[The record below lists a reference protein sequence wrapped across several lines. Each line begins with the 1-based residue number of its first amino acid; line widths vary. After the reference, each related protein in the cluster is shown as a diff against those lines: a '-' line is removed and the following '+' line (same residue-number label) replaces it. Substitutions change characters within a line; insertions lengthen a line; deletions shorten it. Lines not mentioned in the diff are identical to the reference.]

1 MFEVYKYS
9 LKDHTKVRQLTID
22 ALRLK
27 CKAIGNIKISRLLEK
42 DDSYVSNILYN
53 KKSVSDENILKI
65 INAIE
70 KMEVGNEVD

>member
-1 MFEVYKYS
+1 MLEVYKTS
-9 LKDHTKVRQLTID
+9 LKNHTKVKTLTIE
-22 ALRLK
+22 ALRVK
-27 CKAIGNIKISRLLEK
+27 CKSIGNIKISRLLQK

-70 KMEVGNEVD
+70 TMEVKSE

>member
-1 MFEVYKYS
+1 MFEVYKHS
-9 LKDHTKVRQLTID
+9 LKDHNKVKQLTID
-22 ALRLK
+22 ALRSK

-70 KMEVGNEVD
+70 KMEVGNG